1 MYDLVIIGGGIV
13 GLSVAY
19 QAKQKYPSAR
29 LCLLEK
35 EDEVLQHQSSHNSGV
50 IHSGIY
56 YQPGSLRAINCRLGY
71 ERLLTF
77 CRTHGVSFDICG
89 KLIVATASK
98 EVSGLKK
105 ILARGEVNGLEG
117 LRWLS
122 KEEALEIEPHIACM
136 GAIYVPQAGI
146 IDYKEVGLTY
156 ARLFEAAGG
165 EIHLG
170 QEVKAMVEGDS
181 DVQITTS
188 KETFRTRKFISCAG
202 LYSDQLAR
210 LTIPNY
216 SLQILPF
223 RGEYFQLKKDRE
235 YLVKH
240 LIYPV
245 PDPNF
250 PFLGV
255 HFTRMIKGGIEAGP
269 NAVLAF
275 RREGYHFNQIHSGE
289 LWQTLRFPGF
299 RKLARRYWQTGLSE
313 MYRSISKVHFV
324 TALQKLIPDITGDD
338 VYRNRSG
345 VRAMACDP
353 AGNLLDDFTIVES
366 SGGLHVVNAPS
377 PAATASLAIGQE
389 IISRL
394 KLDQ

>member
-1 MYDLVIIGGGIV
+1 MYDLTIIGGGIV

-19 QAKQKYPSAR
+19 QVSQKYPQAR

-35 EDEVLQHQSSHNSGV
+35 ENELLQHQSSHNSGV

-77 CRTHGVSFDICG
+77 CRTHGVPFDICG
-89 KLIVATASK
+89 KLIVATAAK

-105 ILARGEVNGLEG
+105 ILSHGEENGLKG

-122 KEEALEIEPHIACM
+122 REEALEMEPHIACVA
-136 GAIYVPQAGI
+136 AIHVPQAGI

-156 ARLFEAAGG
+156 ARLFETAGG
-165 EIHLG
+165 EIHVD
-170 QEVKAMVEGDS
+170 QEVKAIAEGDAE
-181 DVQITTS
+181 VHITTN

-202 LYSDQLAR
+202 LYSDEIAR

-216 SLQILPF
+216 PLQLLPF

-255 HFTRMIKGGIEAGP
+255 HFTRMINGGIEAGP

-289 LWQTLRFPGF
+289 LWQTLCFQGF
-299 RKLARRYWQTGLSE
+299 RKLARRYWQTGLNE
-313 MYRSISKVHFV
+313 MYRSVSKAHFV
-324 TALQKLIPDITGDD
+324 RALQKLIPDITGED
-338 VYRNRSG
+338 VFRNRSG

-353 AGNLLDDFTIVES
+353 AGNLVDDFTIIES
-366 SGGLHVVNAPS
+366 SSGLHVVNAPS

-394 KLDQ
+394 NLTK

>member
-275 RREGYHFNQIHSGE
+275 RREGYHFSQIHSGE